1 MIGLG
6 DSNCL
11 DRIQAARSG
20 RPGRDATIAS
30 AQSPIGMLGA
40 FILFFSFETA
50 SSPRQAEPNPQR
62 IIGSA
67 NWHLIR
73 PCLAGTNVCICVQ
86 SQPPRIRN
94 WHAHISDSGRQCYKH
109 ILPRPATLFC
119 GSHLP
124 ATWKASQDQ
133 TSGCRASFHKPRYI
147 RFAQP
152 NHLYKQVVV
161 PRSFRHGPDGP
172 PMRQV
177 EDWISTI

>member
-1 MIGLG
+1 MPQLLLP
-6 DSNCL
+6 S
-11 DRIQAARSG
+11 
-20 RPGRDATIAS
+20 RPLERWAPS
-30 AQSPIGMLGA
+30 
-40 FILFFSFETA
+40 FYFFYSLETA

-124 ATWKASQDQ
+124 ATWKASKNQ
-133 TSGCRASFHKPRYI
+133 TSGCRASFHKPRYCTYALPSPTTCI
-147 RFAQP
+147 SK
-152 NHLYKQVVV
+152 LL
-161 PRSFRHGPDGP
+161 FRAHSDMDRTRP

-177 EDWISTI
+177 EDCISSV